1 MDEKN
6 YITPA
11 GLRAL
16 KKELKTLRTDERP
29 KLTETIA
36 WAAANGDR
44 SENGDYLYGKKRL
57 REIDR
62 RIRFLLK
69 RIENAEVIDPS
80 SQTGFEVKFGA
91 TVTVLDEEDN
101 EKTFTIVGTDEI
113 DLDRRRISWKSPMA
127 RALLRKKV
135 GDFVTVKMPKG
146 DQELEILSVH
156 FEQVS

>member
-16 KKELKTLRTDERP
+16 KQELKTLRTDERP
-29 KLTETIA
+29 KLTEIIA

-80 SQTGFEVKFGA
+80 AQKGFEVKFGA
-91 TVTVLDEEDN
+91 TVSVLDEDGN

-135 GDFVTVKMPKG
+135 GDFVTVKTPKG
-146 DQELEILSVH
+146 DQELEILCVH
-156 FEQVS
+156 FE